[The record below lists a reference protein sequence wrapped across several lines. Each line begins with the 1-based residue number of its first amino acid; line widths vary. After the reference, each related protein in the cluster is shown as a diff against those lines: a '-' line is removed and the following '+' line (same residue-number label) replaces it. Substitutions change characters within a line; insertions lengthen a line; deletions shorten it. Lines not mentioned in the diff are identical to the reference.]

1 MNMSFYNAA
10 VGAQQQ
16 QNRLNVQANN
26 ISNVNTFGFKAKKVS
41 FQQLMY
47 RNLQGNNDEQISR
60 GSGAQMVKATT
71 DFISGTYQP
80 TGNHLD
86 FAINGSGFF
95 ALYHPISGEITYTR
109 DGSFT
114 LSQFMVP
121 APVEEN
127 EEQADADAQTEED
140 AEPEMIP
147 EWRLTDGA
155 GRCVLDSRGNFIRLA
170 DPNESTIQM
179 DIGIFDYTIYDGMQN
194 TDSGRF
200 LPTDKN
206 GNLYWGTGE
215 LRRGFLEISNVDLGL
230 EMTKVIESQ
239 RAYSYALKMV
249 QTSDEIETTINGLRG

>member
-26 ISNVNTFGFKAKKVS
+26 ISNINTFGFKAKKVS

-47 RNLQGNNDEQISR
+47 RNFEGTDNQQIAR
-60 GSGAQMVKATT
+60 GAGTQMVKATT

-80 TGNHLD
+80 TGNDLD

-121 APVEEN
+121 APVEEDAEA
-127 EEQADADAQTEED
+127 EEGAAQEEED
-140 AEPEMIP
+140 TAPEMIA

-170 DPNESTIQM
+170 DPNESTVQM

-206 GNLYWGTGE
+206 GDLYWGTGE
-215 LRRGFLEISNVDLGL
+215 LRRGFLEISNVDIGL

-249 QTSDEIETTINGLRG
+249 QTSDEIEATINNLRG